1 MSEPVKRRKLSLSDK
16 VAILL
21 RQAICPLCLQP
32 LGSGPIRWDHPNALW
47 VSGDDSNENRWATHL
62 ACDKVKTYG
71 APTKTSSRDSDIGT
85 IAHVKR
91 AGKKEAAFRSRVLAK
106 GTGAAAVEK
115 PKRKIQSRG
124 FRTRPS
130 TPSERPR

>member
-1 MSEPVKRRKLSLSDK
+1 MSEPAKRRKLSLSDK
-16 VAILL
+16 VAILT
-21 RQAICPLCLQP
+21 RQALCGLCGKP
-32 LGSGPIRWDHPNALW
+32 LGAGPVDWHHPNALA
-47 VSGDDSNENRWATHL
+47 VSGDDSVENRM
-62 ACDKVKTYG
+62 ACHEVCHDDVTLG
-71 APTKTSSRDSDIGT
+71 PATKTSSRDSQVGT

-130 TPSERPR
+130 TPSGRPR